1 MSAQTNRQVQAYFA
15 YDSKKSGGVTISHLR
30 FGHEPIRST
39 YYVKQADFVACHN
52 EAYLYKYEMVQDVKP
67 GGFFLLNCTWSD
79 DELEE
84 KLESPKSSIY
94 SYIHRAHKEGKIVK
108 VPRKKKEK
116 KNVLQGVVHIQSTF
130 NNTIVT
136 STDTQGNAIAW
147 ATAGASGFK
156 GARKGTPFAAQSA
169 AEMVAKKSIDQGMKK
184 VEVHIKGP
192 GSGRETA
199 IRAIQAAGLEI
210 TLIKD
215 VTPIPHNGCRPP
227 KKRRV

>member
-1 MSAQTNRQVQAYFA
+1 MNK
-15 YDSKKSGGVTISHLR
+15 SK
-30 FGHEPIRST
+30 
-39 YYVKQADFVACHN
+39 
-52 EAYLYKYEMVQDVKP
+52 
-67 GGFFLLNCTWSD
+67 
-79 DELEE
+79 
-84 KLESPKSSIY
+84 
-94 SYIHRAHKEGKIVK
+94 
-108 VPRKKKEK
+108 KKKEK

-136 STDTQGNAIAW
+136 STDMQGNAIAW
-147 ATAGASGFK
+147 ATAGATGFK

-184 VEVHIKGP
+184 VEVYIKGP

-215 VTPIPHNGCRPP
+215 VTPLPLHGRCPSGCTMRLS
-227 KKRRV
+227 RTITLHTLRQSAASCWLWCWF